1 MNDSIE
7 EELSK
12 KRNMLYYNQLVM
24 NERRAKSS
32 KEKRAAARK
41 KKPSFGQQKIE
52 FSDFLYAPEGWESVV
67 YTFYFV
73 AIPYT
78 MGAIFLFFFVAGGS
92 WEHFKLLDFN
102 AFPIVWAIGYEIV
115 AVISLIWIM
124 ILYLQY
130 DDEDEY

>member
-1 MNDSIE
+1 MNESIE

-32 KEKRAAARK
+32 KEKGAARK
-41 KKPSFGQQKIE
+41 KKPSFGQQKVE

-78 MGAIFLFFFVAGGS
+78 IGAIFLFFFVAGGS

-115 AVISLIWIM
+115 AVVALIWIM

-130 DDEDEY
+130 DDGEEEF

>member
-32 KEKRAAARK
+32 KERGPLSNK
-41 KKPSFGQQKIE
+41 KKVSFGSQKVE

-67 YTFYFV
+67 YTIYFV
-73 AIPYT
+73 GVPYVV
-78 MGAIFLFFFVAGGS
+78 GAVFLFFFVAGGD
-92 WEHFKLLDFN
+92 WENFKLLDFN

-115 AVISLIWIM
+115 AVIALIWIM

-130 DDEDEY
+130 DDDDDF